1 MSQDVSEM
9 LRKQQEE
16 VERIRARRSKRG
28 WAWKGPV
35 RQVLNVLFLAAA
47 VVGFILYFRDETHD
61 LGFLIILAGM
71 AVKVMEFLIRFL
83 G

>member
-1 MSQDVSEM
+1 MAQDVSEM
-9 LRKQQEE
+9 LRRQQEE
-16 VERIRARRSKRG
+16 VERIRARRKGGMGEWKKRL
-28 WAWKGPV
+28 

-47 VVGFILYFRDETHD
+47 VVGFILDFLDEHHD

-71 AVKVMEFLIRFL
+71 GLKVVEFIIRFL